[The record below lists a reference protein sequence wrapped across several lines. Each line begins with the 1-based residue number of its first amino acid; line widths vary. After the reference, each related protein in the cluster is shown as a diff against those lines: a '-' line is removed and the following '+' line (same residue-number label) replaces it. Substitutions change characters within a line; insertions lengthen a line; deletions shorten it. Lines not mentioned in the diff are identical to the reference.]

1 MLQKYRTI
9 KEDNQHEVE
18 IKKSRFICFLKRIET
33 EEEAKAFIQQIKKE
47 HWKANHNC
55 SAFVLGDHHEIQRS
69 SDDGEPSGTAGVP
82 MLEVLKKNDL
92 INVCAVVTRYFG
104 GTKLGAGGLIRA
116 YSGSVAQA
124 IVHTGIVEGRLQQE
138 VFVQL
143 DYSNW
148 GKMENFIAS
157 ENLAVKDT
165 QFTDRVVVTCMVD
178 ENQVDDFEAQVT
190 DLLNGQVSFTT
201 GEVTYHEQIKLKA
214 TANILRADIF
224 KWFPIR

>member
-82 MLEVLKKNDL
+82 MLEVMKKNDL

-178 ENQVDDFEAQVT
+178 ENQVADFEAQVT
-190 DLLNGQVSFTT
+190 DLLNGQVRFTT
-201 GEVTYHEQIKLKA
+201 GEVTYHEQIIQEA
-214 TANILRADIF
+214 
-224 KWFPIR
+224 